1 MNYFNKFYRKGLF
14 LILIRVFDK
23 VDDMKEDKIFK
34 VKCPHCNVEL
44 WIDSVGKKVI
54 KFERIRTKDSKS
66 LDELIF
72 KEKERIQ
79 EFDRKFEA
87 SFELQKAKKEE
98 IEKKLKSQ
106 FQKVVSEIGDD
117 EEVK

>member
-1 MNYFNKFYRKGLF
+1 
-14 LILIRVFDK
+14 
-23 VDDMKEDKIFK
+23 MKEDKIFK

-87 SFELQKAKKEE
+87 SFELQKAKREE